1 MNENNVNTLNRVISE
16 YPTKAAFCRAVGM
29 KPQFLTNILSGKKTI
44 TPRYAL
50 EIEKVTNKRV
60 TRQQL
65 RPDIYPD

>member
-16 YPTKAAFCRAVGM
+16 YPTKAEFCSAVGM

-44 TPRYAL
+44 TTRYAL

>member
-1 MNENNVNTLNRVISE
+1 MKDKTLKILQGVISE
-16 YPTKAAFCRAVGM
+16 FPTKAAFCRAVNM
-29 KPQFLTNILSGKKTI
+29 KPQFLTNILKGKKKI

-50 EIEKVTNKRV
+50 EIERVTERRV